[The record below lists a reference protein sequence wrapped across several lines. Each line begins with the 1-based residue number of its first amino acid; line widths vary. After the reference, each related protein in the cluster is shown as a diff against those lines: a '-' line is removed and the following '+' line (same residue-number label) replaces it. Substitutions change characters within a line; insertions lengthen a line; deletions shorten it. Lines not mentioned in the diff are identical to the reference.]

1 MIDPDNKAL
10 CPAPWVSLYVEPNGR
25 VDNCCV
31 GKNYLGNI
39 KENTVQEIIFGPTN
53 QQVQKIM
60 LEGQWPKGCAWCEN
74 KGHSLQKRMFDIFPS
89 RQEEDYQPNSFRLQ
103 YLDARWSNTCNL
115 ACVYCSSMYSS
126 TWAQELNESVRIE
139 REQKNELLDY
149 VLDHVELLKEVYLAG
164 GEPLLMKENE
174 QLIAAIKQRNPD
186 CKVLV
191 NTNLTRTNNSKI
203 FDDLIT
209 LKNCSWLISVDDSHD
224 RFEYM
229 RYPATWTEFAENLET
244 LYNKSS
250 VFQMAFNMVFTSLN
264 ALTIWDTVD
273 WLMSK
278 NFKNFTIQLY
288 NNGNTPQYPLDVRS
302 MPKSYQQATLD
313 RMSDKKYQNL
323 LGWKDTYDYLSKM
336 IENPSNGVLEYLHGL
351 DQRRGLNSQQVFPKV
366 YEHLKQG
373 IQNDTRT
380 T

>member
-39 KENTVQEIIFGPTN
+39 KENTVQEIIFGPVN
-53 QQVQKIM
+53 QQVQKSM
-60 LEGQWPKGCAWCEN
+60 LEGQMPKGCAWCEN
-74 KGHSLQKRMFDIFPS
+74 KSHSLQTRMFDIFPS
-89 RQEEDYQPNSFRLQ
+89 RQEQDYQQGDFRLQ

-115 ACVYCSSMYSS
+115 ACVYCSPTYSS
-126 TWAQELNESVRIE
+126 TWAQELNEPVRIE

-164 GEPLLMKENE
+164 GEPMLMKENE
-174 QLIAAIKQRNPD
+174 QLIEAIRQRNPN
-186 CKVLV
+186 CHVLV
-191 NTNLTRTNNSKI
+191 NTNLTQITNSTI
-203 FDDLIT
+203 FENLLA
-209 LKNCSWLISVDDSHD
+209 LKNCSWLVSVDDSHD

-244 LYNKSS
+244 LSAKTSE
-250 VFQMAFNMVFTSLN
+250 FQIAFNMVFTSLN

-302 MPKSYQQATLD
+302 MPRAYQQAVLD
-313 RMSDKKYQNL
+313 RMNDKKYQNL
-323 LGWKDTYDYLSKM
+323 LGYTSTRDYLTELV
-336 IENPSNGVLEYLHGL
+336 ENSLPRVLKYLQDL
-351 DQRRGLNSQQVFPKV
+351 DQRRGLHSRQVFPKV
-366 YEHLKQG
+366 YEYLKQG
-373 IQNDTRT
+373 I
-380 T
+380 